1 MRPAGYNLG
10 LVRVVMKHGPEP
22 IKVLLAKSTAD
33 GFSQAIGDTVRMAYS
48 LAFYQ
53 LYLLLLYRLLIKAF
67 NLDISLHDPSSTA
80 NLVNMI
86 F

>member
-10 LVRVVMKHGPEP
+10 LVRVVVKHSPEP

-33 GFSQAIGDTVRMAYS
+33 GFSQAIGYTVRMANS

-67 NLDISLHDPSSTA
+67 NLDVSLHDPSSNA
-80 NLVNMI
+80 NPINVI